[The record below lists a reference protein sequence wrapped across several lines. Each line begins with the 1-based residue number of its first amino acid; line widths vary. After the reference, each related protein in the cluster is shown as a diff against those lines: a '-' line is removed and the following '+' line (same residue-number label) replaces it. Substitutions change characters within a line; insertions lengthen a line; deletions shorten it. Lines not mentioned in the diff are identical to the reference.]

1 MAMANYLSTRVFTI
15 HSYKIEAAS
24 ANESLSMLPCA
35 VAPEDV
41 LPELDGGGCGPYML
55 YAADVAVNV
64 EAALY
69 PESGAGR

>member
-1 MAMANYLSTRVFTI
+1 MAMANYLSTRVFTD

-55 YAADVAVNV
+55 YAAVDV